1 MVHWKAE
8 NETSTY
14 ITKYSHRLTSPC
26 PHQIWPLAPFA
37 SLHVEFEADEPVAA
51 DHPLTILQTTVGL
64 LPDVR

>member
-1 MVHWKAE
+1 MKPQPILQ
-8 NETSTY
+8 STV
-14 ITKYSHRLTSPC
+14 TGSLLLA